1 MILWAKKYLAGQ
13 FCRNCVSNWLKVIHS
28 QNEIVVSSKLPKIW
42 LTFWEIWAK
51 IHSEINW
58 PLSWLPL
65 NWNNFW
71 RSILFF
77 SFTVVFTRYFF
88 YFHMNVFWKSM
99 KMKYSFRKNFNSH
112 GEHCFFFLIW
122 QEHLILVYLSF
133 TAINSLVGLALA
145 ILKTTLLTRT
155 GLTVNNWG
163 MWT

>member
-13 FCRNCVSNWLKVIHS
+13 FCRNCVSIWLKVIQS
-28 QNEIVVSSKLPKIW
+28 QNEILVSSKLPKIW

-77 SFTVVFTRYFF
+77 FIHCR
-88 YFHMNVFWKSM
+88 FHEILLLFSYERFLKVHENEILIQKEFQLTW
-99 KMKYSFRKNFNSH
+99 RTLL
-112 GEHCFFFLIW
+112 FFLD
-122 QEHLILVYLSF
+122 
-133 TAINSLVGLALA
+133 
-145 ILKTTLLTRT
+145 LTRT
-155 GLTVNNWG
+155 FDSGIFIFYSHQ
-163 MWT
+163 